1 MTARTLKLDDALY
14 GYLLD
19 VSLRETPLLK
29 RLREE
34 TQALPMARWQVAPE
48 QGQFLALL
56 VKLTGARRLLEVGTF
71 TGYSALCMASALPEG
86 GSLLCCDIPGDY
98 NATAL
103 RYWREAGLAERIEL
117 RLAPALETLALLEQ
131 QGQGGQFDLIF
142 IDADKANYPAYL
154 ESALRLLRAGGLAIF
169 DNTLWSGRVLEVNG
183 QSADTRAIQVLNRA
197 LKDDA
202 VPQGLGVRSGLLEQQ
217 GDARMVLAGF
227 VVQFAISVGK
237 VPGNGAAVGFLQVI
251 DHVLQV
257 FRAGALLRLERRDE
271 QAAEFQVVGV
281 ADLFGIARHIQQG
294 RHRVQVA
301 DLGPALRGLDI
312 DRLLRGR
319 DLQVAAS
326 AAVTVFDLLLGRKVL
341 QGDHFRGPGSD
352 RQQPQ
357 VGPLVEPVGRLPVT
371 EELVV
376 AIDAFGP
383 AFQGGT
389 QEFQFR
395 IADDQALH
403 GTTLYLLLVGLW
415 LFDIT
420 LVNVAQ
426 ILAPVF

>member
-154 ESALRLLRAGGLAIF
+154 ESALRLLRTGGLAIF

-202 VPQGLGVRSGLLEQQ
+202 RVDLSLLPLGDGLTLC
-217 GDARMVLAGF
+217 
-227 VVQFAISVGK
+227 
-237 VPGNGAAVGFLQVI
+237 
-251 DHVLQV
+251 
-257 FRAGALLRLERRDE
+257 
-271 QAAEFQVVGV
+271 
-281 ADLFGIARHIQQG
+281 
-294 RHRVQVA
+294 
-301 DLGPALRGLDI
+301 
-312 DRLLRGR
+312 
-319 DLQVAAS
+319 
-326 AAVTVFDLLLGRKVL
+326 RKV
-341 QGDHFRGPGSD
+341 
-352 RQQPQ
+352 
-357 VGPLVEPVGRLPVT
+357 
-371 EELVV
+371 
-376 AIDAFGP
+376 
-383 AFQGGT
+383 
-389 QEFQFR
+389 
-395 IADDQALH
+395 
-403 GTTLYLLLVGLW
+403 
-415 LFDIT
+415 
-420 LVNVAQ
+420 
-426 ILAPVF
+426 

>member
-202 VPQGLGVRSGLLEQQ
+202 RVDLSLLPLGDGLTLC
-217 GDARMVLAGF
+217 
-227 VVQFAISVGK
+227 
-237 VPGNGAAVGFLQVI
+237 
-251 DHVLQV
+251 
-257 FRAGALLRLERRDE
+257 
-271 QAAEFQVVGV
+271 
-281 ADLFGIARHIQQG
+281 
-294 RHRVQVA
+294 
-301 DLGPALRGLDI
+301 
-312 DRLLRGR
+312 
-319 DLQVAAS
+319 
-326 AAVTVFDLLLGRKVL
+326 RKV
-341 QGDHFRGPGSD
+341 
-352 RQQPQ
+352 
-357 VGPLVEPVGRLPVT
+357 
-371 EELVV
+371 
-376 AIDAFGP
+376 
-383 AFQGGT
+383 
-389 QEFQFR
+389 
-395 IADDQALH
+395 
-403 GTTLYLLLVGLW
+403 
-415 LFDIT
+415 
-420 LVNVAQ
+420 
-426 ILAPVF
+426 